1 MYVCYSLQLNVPF
14 HLLAFKDCSIDMHAA
29 WSHVSTTADP
39 DGDNGPIQNPSA
51 FIKPIYDFFTIGD
64 GPKSEFHDS
73 NIYND
78 ARQEHDDAKETCVF
92 ASKTYSD
99 MAETM
104 TDGQD
109 PPQALVDLSHKQEEA
124 KTQLLCCVHKTLAS
138 LGTLKYLNPA
148 LESIDYTENYTL
160 IGKRVTEIVQATT
173 ILEVKPISQDIWAQT
188 LAAKV

>member
-29 WSHVSTTADP
+29 WSQVNTTVDP
-39 DGDNGPIQNPSA
+39 DGDNGPTQNPSA

-73 NIYND
+73 KIYAD
-78 ARQEHDDAKETCVF
+78 ALAEHDAAKSVYRL
-92 ASKTYSD
+92 ASKEYD
-99 MAETM
+99 DLAETM
-104 TDGQD
+104 LPGQN
-109 PPQALVDLSHKQEEA
+109 PPPELHALSLKQEEA
-124 KTQLLCCVHKTLAS
+124 KTQLLNCVHKTLDS
-138 LGTLKYLNPA
+138 LGTLKYPNPD
-148 LESIDYTENYTL
+148 LENIDYTGDYTL
-160 IGKRVTEIVQATT
+160 IGKRITEIVQATS

>member
-14 HLLAFKDCSIDMHAA
+14 HLLAFKDCSVDMHAA
-29 WSHVSTTADP
+29 WSQVNTTVDP
-39 DGDNGPIQNPSA
+39 DGDNGPTQNPSA

-64 GPKSEFHDS
+64 GPKSEFHDV

-78 ARQEHDDAKETCVF
+78 AREEYNAAKQVYVL
-92 ASKTYSD
+92 ASKEYID

-104 TDGQD
+104 TEGQE
-109 PPQALVDLSHKQEEA
+109 PPQALIDLSHKQEEA
-124 KTQLLCCVHKTLAS
+124 KTQLLNCVHKTLDS
-138 LGTLKYLNPA
+138 LGTLKYPNPD
-148 LESIDYTENYTL
+148 LENIDYTGDYTL
-160 IGKRVTEIVQATT
+160 IGKRITEIVQATS